1 MTILP
6 DRHAGQPTR
15 LPLCWLLNPNLLQRS
30 IEMPGASDQSPT
42 MRSTIEREARI
53 DLAAALRLA
62 VANGFHEGIDNHF
75 SLAMPD
81 DKNSFLLNPYGLHW
95 SEVRASDL
103 LEVNFEGHVI
113 SGTGIADRTAVCIHG
128 PIHQRGFACVLHTHM
143 PFATAL
149 TQLEDMTV
157 EMAGQTALGFHGDIA
172 YDYSY
177 RGLALDFAEGERMA
191 EIMGKHSI
199 LMLAN
204 HGVIVCGKSVAEA
217 FNSLYF
223 LERACQTQIL
233 AMSTGKPMRRL
244 SPRVAEQ
251 TRHQINHL
259 QLSEGQNTYDYH
271 FAALKRLLDRR
282 EPDYAD

>member
-1 MTILP
+1 MPEAP
-6 DRHAGQPTR
+6 DLSA
-15 LPLCWLLNPNLLQRS
+15 N
-30 IEMPGASDQSPT
+30 A
-42 MRSTIEREARI
+42 RSTVQRQARV

-75 SLAMPD
+75 TLATPG
-81 DKNSFLLNPYGLHW
+81 KPHSFLLNPYGLHW

-103 LEVNFEGHVI
+103 LEVDFDGNLI

-157 EMAGQTALGFHGDIA
+157 EMIGQTALSFHDQIA
-172 YDYSY
+172 YDPAYD
-177 RGLALDFAEGERMA
+177 GLALDLAEGERMA
-191 EIMGKHSI
+191 EIMGKKPI

-233 AMSTGKPMRRL
+233 AMSTGRPLRRL
-244 SPRVAEQ
+244 SPEIAAKTYR
-251 TRHQINHL
+251 QINHL
-259 QLSEGQNTYDYH
+259 QLPEGENIYDYH
-271 FAALKRLLDRR
+271 FSALKRLLDRR
-282 EPDYAD
+282 EPDYVE

>member
-1 MTILP
+1 MPEALDKLT
-6 DRHAGQPTR
+6 GTR
-15 LPLCWLLNPNLLQRS
+15 
-30 IEMPGASDQSPT
+30 SDA
-42 MRSTIEREARI
+42 ERQARV

-75 SLAMPD
+75 TLATPGNPD
-81 DKNSFLLNPYGLHW
+81 SFLLNPYGLHW

-103 LEVNFEGHVI
+103 LEVDFDGNVI
-113 SGTGIADRTAVCIHG
+113 AGSGFPDRTAVCIHG
-128 PIHQRGFACVLHTHM
+128 PIHKRGFACVLHTHM

-149 TQLEDMTV
+149 TQLEDMTL
-157 EMAGQTALGFHGDIA
+157 EMIGQTALGFHGGVA
-172 YDYSY
+172 YDYAY
-177 RGLALDFAEGERMA
+177 DGLALDMVEGERMA
-191 EIMGKHSI
+191 EIMGNKPV

-204 HGVIVCGKSVAEA
+204 HGVIVCGKSVADA

-233 AMSTGKPMRRL
+233 AMSTGKPMRRV
-244 SPRVAEQ
+244 SREVTEK
-251 TRHQINHL
+251 TRRQFGHL
-259 QLSEGQNTYDYH
+259 LLPDGRNAHDYH

>member
-1 MTILP
+1 
-6 DRHAGQPTR
+6 
-15 LPLCWLLNPNLLQRS
+15 
-30 IEMPGASDQSPT
+30 
-42 MRSTIEREARI
+42 
-53 DLAAALRLA
+53 
-62 VANGFHEGIDNHF
+62 
-75 SLAMPD
+75 
-81 DKNSFLLNPYGLHW
+81 
-95 SEVRASDL
+95 
-103 LEVNFEGHVI
+103 
-113 SGTGIADRTAVCIHG
+113 
-128 PIHQRGFACVLHTHM
+128 M

-157 EMAGQTALGFHGDIA
+157 EMVGQTALGFHDDIA
-172 YDYSY
+172 YDDSY
-177 RGLALDFAEGERMA
+177 EGLALDVSEGERMA

-244 SPRVAEQ
+244 SPQMAEK
-251 TRHQINHL
+251 TRHQMNHL
-259 QLSEGQNTYDYH
+259 QLTEGQNTYDYH

-282 EPDYAD
+282 EPDYTD

>member
-1 MTILP
+1 MSAAFEKIT
-6 DRHAGQPTR
+6 GTR
-15 LPLCWLLNPNLLQRS
+15 
-30 IEMPGASDQSPT
+30 SDAV
-42 MRSTIEREARI
+42 RKARV

-62 VANGFHEGIDNHF
+62 VVNGFHEGIDNHF
-75 SLAMPD
+75 TLATPGSSG
-81 DKNSFLLNPYGLHW
+81 SFLLNPYGLHW

-103 LEVNFEGHVI
+103 LEVDFDGNLVG
-113 SGTGIADRTAVCIHG
+113 GAGIPDRTAVCIHG
-128 PIHQRGFACVLHTHM
+128 PIHKRGFACVLHTHM

-157 EMAGQTALGFHGDIA
+157 EMIGQTALGFHGDIA
-172 YDYSY
+172 YDYAY
-177 RGLALDFAEGERMA
+177 DGLALDMDEGERMA
-191 EIMGKHSI
+191 EIMGKKPV

-204 HGVIVCGKSVAEA
+204 HGVIVCGKSVADA
-217 FNSLYF
+217 FHSLYF

-244 SPRVAEQ
+244 SPEVVEK
-251 TRHQINHL
+251 TRRQFGNVTL
-259 QLSEGQNTYDYH
+259 PEGQNAHDYH

>member
-1 MTILP
+1 
-6 DRHAGQPTR
+6 
-15 LPLCWLLNPNLLQRS
+15 
-30 IEMPGASDQSPT
+30 MPGAPDKSP
-42 MRSTIEREARI
+42 MRSKREREARI

-62 VANGFHEGIDNHF
+62 VTNGFHEGIDNHF
-75 SLAMPD
+75 SLATPD
-81 DKNSFLLNPYGLHW
+81 NQNSFLLNPYGLHW

-103 LEVNFEGHVI
+103 LEVDFEGQVV
-113 SGTGIADRTAVCIHG
+113 SGAGIADRTAVCIHG
-128 PIHQRGFACVLHTHM
+128 PIHRRGFACVLHTHM

-157 EMAGQTALGFHGDIA
+157 EMVGQTALGFYGDIA
-172 YDYSY
+172 YDYAY
-177 RGLALDFAEGERMA
+177 DGLALDVAEGERMA
-191 EIMGKHSI
+191 EIMGKHSV

-244 SPRVAEQ
+244 SPQLAEK

-259 QLSEGQNTYDYH
+259 QLSGEKNPCDYH